1 MITFDAAMKALDAP
15 AITGLNVSS
24 LDESD
29 MVNLILQR
37 SEIIRDQPR
46 FNRFIKAWTQGDDAP
61 MRDLIDRLGIDTLTR
76 RAAAFIY
83 LEYLE
88 LRPYFEAKTP
98 HSAADIGCGYAL
110 FDLFLAQEFE
120 TELYLIDLESN
131 ENRHFGFKSEGA
143 AYSSLVAAKQLL
155 VDNNIPA
162 KAITTLNPNSDDVQE
177 LRDLDYAFSFISCG
191 YHYPWA
197 TYRDFFGKS
206 VAGDG
211 RIIIDIRAHTLGD
224 TMLELSEFGYVRALE
239 KAANNSADRVMI
251 AKTL

>member
-1 MITFDAAMKALDAP
+1 MITFDAAMKALDVP
-15 AITGLNVSS
+15 VITGLNVSS

-46 FNRFIKAWTQGDDAP
+46 FNRFIKAWTRGDDAP
-61 MRDLIDRLGIDTLTR
+61 LRDLINRLGVDTLTR

-88 LRPYFEAKTP
+88 LRPYFQAKTP
-98 HSAADIGCGYAL
+98 HRIADIGCGYAL

-120 TELYLIDLESN
+120 TELYLIDLETN
-131 ENRHFGFKSEGA
+131 ETRHFGFKSEGA
-143 AYSSLVAAKQLL
+143 AYSSLTAAKQLL

-162 KAITTLNPNSDDVQE
+162 NTITTLNPDTGDV
-177 LRDLDYAFSFISCG
+177 LKLHDLDYAFSFISCG
-191 YHYPWA
+191 YHYPWT
-197 TYRDFFGKS
+197 TYRDFFSKS
-206 VAGDG
+206 VATDG
-211 RIIIDIRAHTLGD
+211 RIIIDIRAHTLANA
-224 TMLELSEFGYVRALE
+224 MLDLSEFGYVRALE
-239 KAANNSADRVMI
+239 KAANNSADRIMI